1 MKFGD
6 ATTFLNFGKSAAK
19 SKKSANKSDSPVQ
32 KLIRSQVGG
41 MFDWVSDMMSNL
53 LGSFNGGGEQASGP
67 GAKPSGSHKN
77 WLKQA
82 GIKSNFDKWNYI
94 INHESGWNPKAQ
106 NPSSSAY
113 GIGQALPPSKMASF
127 GSDYMTN
134 PITQLKWMK
143 SYVNGRYGGI
153 NNAYAFWKNHHW
165 YANGGRTNGVGLVGE
180 VDGEDEWVVNP
191 NRRSADETI
200 LGSIKETADKQ
211 PNSFAA
217 KLAQVVNT
225 AKSGSQS
232 NMIAQVPHGSHAQSV
247 NQSNGGIDLSGDV
260 HMVVQLDSGEIARA
274 TYPKIKMLQNQDIQL
289 KGQITGN
296 TYVY

>member
-1 MKFGD
+1 
-6 ATTFLNFGKSAAK
+6 
-19 SKKSANKSDSPVQ
+19 
-32 KLIRSQVGG
+32 
-41 MFDWVSDMMSNL
+41 
-53 LGSFNGGGEQASGP
+53 
-67 GAKPSGSHKN
+67 
-77 WLKQA
+77 
-82 GIKSNFDKWNYI
+82 
-94 INHESGWNPKAQ
+94 
-106 NPSSSAY
+106 
-113 GIGQALPPSKMASF
+113 MAPF

-153 NNAYAFWKNHHW
+153 KNAYAFWKNHHW

-247 NQSNGGIDLSGDV
+247 NQSNGGVDLSGDV
-260 HMVVQLDSGEIARA
+260 HMVVQLDSGEVARA